1 MSHVRKAEE
10 KDLASVLRLLVQVNM
25 VHHNGRPDLFKG
37 PVTKYTA
44 DELRAIFQDPKTPVF
59 VCTDDAGAVQGYI
72 MCVFKRHV
80 NDNLMT
86 DIQTLYIDDLCV
98 DETLRGSGVGRALY
112 EYVVAFAKESG
123 CYNVT
128 LNVWTLNPSAM
139 RFYEKLGMK
148 PRRIEMEHILPDAPL
163 KSAQPALS
171 EKFPPERLRVPKALL
186 GRAPR
191 NAERG
196 N

>member
-44 DELRAIFQDPKTPVF
+44 DELREIFQNPETPVF
-59 VCTDDAGAVQGYI
+59 VCTDDADAVQGYI
-72 MCVFKRHV
+72 MCVMKQAV
-80 NDNLMT
+80 NDNILT

-98 DETLRGSGVGRALY
+98 DETLRGGGVGKALY
-112 EYVVAFAKESG
+112 DYAVAFAKESG

-128 LNVWTLNPSAM
+128 LNVWALNPSAL
-139 RFYEKLGMK
+139 RFYEKRGMTPQK
-148 PRRIEMEHILPDAPL
+148 IGMEYILP
-163 KSAQPALS
+163 
-171 EKFPPERLRVPKALL
+171 
-186 GRAPR
+186 
-191 NAERG
+191 
-196 N
+196 